1 MEWENCDGLRDRTV
15 IKETPHLDLKKQF
28 IVFIPLADFSSFA
41 RFPFGCF
48 DSCRFSGC
56 ALGNSTSTKSLRWI
70 LCVMSPF
77 CERL

>member
-1 MEWENCDGLRDRTV
+1 MEWENCDGLSDRTV
-15 IKETPHLDLKKQF
+15 IKETPHLGLKKQF

>member
-1 MEWENCDGLRDRTV
+1 M

-48 DSCRFSGC
+48 VSCRFSGC

-70 LCVMSPF
+70 LYVMSPLW
-77 CERL
+77 E